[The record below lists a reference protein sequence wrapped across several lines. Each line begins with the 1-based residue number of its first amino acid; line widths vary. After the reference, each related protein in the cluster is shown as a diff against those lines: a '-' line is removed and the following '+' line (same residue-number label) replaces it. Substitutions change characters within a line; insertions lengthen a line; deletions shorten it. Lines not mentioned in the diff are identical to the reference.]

1 LLIKQKFVIL
11 QLTLKYIA
19 MIKKILLTL
28 ITVFAFSNVNA
39 QNIAS
44 FDTCNNVWQEFA
56 PSGLINGKDSYTGT
70 TASTGA
76 GSIGEVYGTI
86 TTSSSLGIEFNGTEW
101 VFYFGSDVSN
111 DIWTNSFTTG
121 TKAPNDGWISSG
133 DPCPAD
139 KTLELFD
146 NNTSVLDVET
156 MELNDVSVYPNPSS
170 DFISVSNLKD
180 AVQCRITNIA
190 GQTVLSKVVDANDN
204 QMDVQ
209 ELSKGFYF
217 VEIAGKKTLKFI
229 KK

>member
-1 LLIKQKFVIL
+1 
-11 QLTLKYIA
+11 

-39 QNIAS
+39 QDPILSTVSDCTAS
-44 FDTCNNVWQEFA
+44 GQLVISEHLFVIIE
-56 PSGLINGKDSYTGT
+56 NGKNSYERTSTPSLDAQALGVPTGQAENT
-70 TASTGA
+70 GIRYSSTNTRWELWG
-76 GSIGEVYGTI
+76 GSNINFV
-86 TTSSSLGIEFNGTEW
+86 
-101 VFYFGSDVSN
+101 VFY
-111 DIWTNSFTTG
+111 
-121 TKAPNDGWISSG
+121 APDNGELFPPANGWIA
-133 DPCPAD
+133 DATPCSFVSASHVVD
-139 KTLELFD
+139 G
-146 NNTSVLDVET
+146 SVLNLTRE
-156 MELNDVSVYPNPSS
+156 ELSENSKINVYPNPSV
-170 DFISVSNLKD
+170 DFISISNLKD